1 MSKLRIIAISFLIGC
16 NSNHISNISSTSII
30 DFDSS
35 SSSSFGSSSESSN
48 DSSSESSTTF
58 DLVESSGFESTSTTD
73 FDLKDSSTSLNSDF
87 GDSLTTFDFSECNQ
101 ATNSKCNVFV
111 SSASIAPDIGV
122 IGFNDFCTKLACDA
136 GICGNYH
143 ALIKGNGNFW
153 GFSNYKGD
161 YQSPSGIV
169 VATKGNLET
178 SLPFIENEFGVNVP
192 PDSKVFTGF
201 SSLFNTCP
209 WEQNPWKSNKSDQ
222 DVNIGFVGGLN
233 KTWYTTGYIK
243 CSEVA
248 RVYCVEIPE

>member
-30 DFDSS
+30 DLDSS
-35 SSSSFGSSSESSN
+35 SSSSFGSN
-48 DSSSESSTTF
+48 SSSESSTTF

-87 GDSLTTFDFSECNQ
+87 GDSSTTFDFPECNQ

-143 ALIKGNGNFW
+143 ALIKGNGDFW

-161 YQSPSGIV
+161 YQLPSGIV

-178 SLPFIENEFGVNVP
+178 SLPFIENEFGVTAP

-209 WEQNPWKSNKSDQ
+209 WENNPWKSNKSDQ

-233 KTWYTTGYIK
+233 KTWYTTGYVK

-248 RVYCVEIPE
+248 RVYCVELPE